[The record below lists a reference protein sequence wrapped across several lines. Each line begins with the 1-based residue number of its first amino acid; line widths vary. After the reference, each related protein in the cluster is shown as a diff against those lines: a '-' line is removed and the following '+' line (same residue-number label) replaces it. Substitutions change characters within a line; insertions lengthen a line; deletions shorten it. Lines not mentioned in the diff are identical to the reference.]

1 MAMTKSA
8 VDAYSDPNQQTLHRI
23 SKLASV
29 PAFVKD
35 AAIGDEKQ
43 RTALPQ
49 TVFADPVNRKFPLHT
64 KAATWL
70 AQAYFTEARHLYGTQ
85 LAELV
90 QGKITKAAAYWG
102 IADDADT
109 VRRSLEQQQ
118 AATPPE
124 LTDADYA
131 LVIKQG
137 EQTVRDMPIHS
148 EPNVKAAAAKLYN
161 SRSKIPYEHRKVAA
175 RKILRKAAMLGV
187 SMEPELTEYLTKA
200 TGLGS
205 ALPKQAAEEIVHRA
219 LMVPASNQRLKTA
232 TMKIAQTVAKWPG
245 IPPADAMD
253 KVASIIDRLDREQGF
268 FRHYDEGVSTPE
280 EICFAL
286 TEKSASTIRNSF
298 VELTTGTIIPMEA
311 LHTLPLDKVAAT
323 IGDDFMR
330 AVQSDTALAVDI
342 EKFARVAATLPR
354 DDALLLER
362 ALKSAG
368 IMPARPTLDSISV

>member
-1 MAMTKSA
+1 M
-8 VDAYSDPNQQTLHRI
+8 LHRI
-23 SKLASV
+23 SKLAPV
-29 PAFVKD
+29 PEFVKD
-35 AAIGDEKQ
+35 AAVSGEAQ
-43 RTALPQ
+43 RAQLPQ
-49 TVFADPVNRKFPLHT
+49 TVFADPVNRKFPLHN

-102 IADDADT
+102 IADDVDT
-109 VRRSLEQQQ
+109 ARLALEHHQT
-118 AATPPE
+118 ATPPE

-131 LVIKQG
+131 IVIKQG
-137 EQTVRDMPIHS
+137 EQVTRDMPIHS

-161 SRSKIPYEHRKVAA
+161 SRAQIPYEHRKVAA
-175 RKILRKAAMLGV
+175 RKILRKLGELGV
-187 SMEPELTEYLTKA
+187 SVEPELHEYLAKA

-219 LMVPASNQRLKTA
+219 LMVPASNPQLKTA
-232 TMKIAQTVAKWPG
+232 TMKIAQTVARWPG
-245 IPPADAMD
+245 IPPTNAMD
-253 KVASIIDRLDREQGF
+253 KIAAIIDRLDREQGF
-268 FRHYDEGVSTPE
+268 FKHYDEGVSTPE

-330 AVQSDTALAVDI
+330 AVQADSALAVDI

-354 DDALLLER
+354 DSALLLER

-368 IMPARPTLDSISV
+368 VMPAKPTLDSITV